1 MSSFVKMNGCRPC
14 SASGSVLAFLLVAL
28 AVFPASIRADT
39 NDFMWVRTSG
49 GSGAE
54 VSHQI
59 AVDNAGSSYIVGY
72 FNSTNFSI
80 GGIVLTNYSPSVVNP
95 WDVFVAKYDTD
106 GNVLWAT
113 KFGGTNNDRGWG
125 IAVDT
130 NRNCY
135 VTGFF
140 NSTNFFI
147 GGVTLT
153 NFSPN
158 GNNSLF
164 IAKLD
169 ASGNVLWAHGPD
181 AGYNSSGYQ
190 VAADNAGNCYVTGSF
205 YGTNTFGGIR
215 LVSRGSSDAF
225 LLKYDPSGSL
235 LWAQQG
241 GGTAIDGGIAVAL
254 DPTGD
259 PYLLADIRSTNA
271 AFGGFV
277 LSVMGTNTC
286 QDFVVAKYDPA
297 GNVIW
302 AKVFGGTS
310 VDSATG
316 IAVDKS
322 SNCYI
327 TGDTSSSNVYFGS
340 IVLSNAYNLLPDT
353 ALFIAKLSPSGNPV
367 WAVAGQGDN
376 NNVGSTGIAIDPFG
390 NAYITGFF
398 LSATLAFGSTTFP
411 LSGMTLTNTEPNFI
425 SGGPADI
432 FVARFDPYGQLMRTV
447 QVTGTNDQR
456 AFSIAVDSR
465 ANPYITGWTQGT
477 NVLFGSIAVTNA
489 YLDLF
494 VAKLDPDYPVLQTRL
509 DTSLNNPDL
518 LFVYW
523 PVNKTGGAVPTLE
536 SSTNFTDWGPAD
548 NIFGFA
554 VGGGQYGFIVIA
566 SADFRFYRLR
576 FDP

>member
-1 MSSFVKMNGCRPC
+1 MNGSRPC
-14 SASGSVLAFLLVAL
+14 SAPGFVVAFLLFAL
-28 AVFPASIRADT
+28 AVFPANLRADT
-39 NDFMWVRTSG
+39 NDFLWVRTAG

-59 AVDNAGSSYIVGY
+59 AVDNAGNSYIVGY

-80 GGIVLTNYSPSVVNP
+80 GGIGLTNNFPSNVNP
-95 WDVFVAKYDTD
+95 WDGFIAKYDTA

-113 KFGGTNNDRGWG
+113 GFGGTNNDRGWG

-140 NSTNFFI
+140 NSTNFLI

-158 GNNSLF
+158 GNNSVF
-164 IAKLD
+164 VAKLD
-169 ASGNVLWAHGPD
+169 TDGNLLWAHGPD

-235 LWAQQG
+235 LWAQQA

-254 DPTGD
+254 DPAGD

-277 LSVMGTNTC
+277 LSVRGTNTC
-286 QDFVVAKYDPA
+286 QDFVVAKYDPS

-302 AKVFGGTS
+302 ANVFGGTS

-316 IAVDKS
+316 IAVDRS
-322 SNCYI
+322 TNCYI
-327 TGDTSSSNVYFGS
+327 TGNTSSSNVYFGS

-353 ALFIAKLSPSGNPV
+353 ALFIAKLNPSGNPV
-367 WAVAGQGDN
+367 WAVAGQGN
-376 NNVGSTGIAIDPFG
+376 NNVASMGIALDPFG
-390 NAYITGFF
+390 NSYIAGFF
-398 LSATLAFGSTTFP
+398 LSATFALG
-411 LSGMTLTNTEPNFI
+411 GVTLTNTEPNLI
-425 SGGPADI
+425 AGGPADV
-432 FVARFDPYGQLMRTV
+432 FVARFDPYGNLMRIIEV
-447 QVTGTNDQR
+447 VGTNDQR
-456 AFSIAVDSR
+456 AISIAVDST
-465 ANPYITGWTQGT
+465 ATPFITGWTQGT
-477 NVLFGSIAVTNA
+477 NVLFGSFAVTNT

-494 VAKLDPDYPVLQTRL
+494 VAKLDPDYPVLQMQSGNDPAFHMSGMAL
-509 DTSLNNPDL
+509 AS
-518 LFVYW
+518 W
-523 PVNKTGGAVPTLE
+523 PWNKTGGANYTLE
-536 SSTNFTDWGPAD
+536 SSTNYTTWTPAD
-548 NIFGFA
+548 NIFGFMI
-554 VGGGQYGFIVIA
+554 GGGRYWFIIPTTG
-566 SADFRFYRLR
+566 DHMFYRLR